1 MAINTE
7 DRPLE
12 SVREEV
18 IDQLIMNYGHGTLS
32 LEAFERRLDEAYNSK
47 KQTALKQL
55 VADLEL
61 NIDKTYIQEKKE
73 NLGVGYENNPSNNLD
88 YIVHIFGGGER
99 SGRWEAAKKIIMV
112 NIFGGGDIDFTDAKF
127 SSPTVT
133 VRLFCLFGG
142 TNIYVPKEVNISCK
156 TICLFGG
163 INNKASSNNDRNS
176 PTVVVEGLIL
186 FGSATIKNKTALREK
201 IVQFADGFKSL
212 FVNTEK

>member
-47 KQTALKQL
+47 KHAVLKHL

-61 NIDKTYIQEKKE
+61 DIDTTYIQEKKE
-73 NLGVGYENNPSNNLD
+73 SLGVGYQNNPSKNLD

-99 SGRWEAAKKIIMV
+99 SGRWEAAKKIIMI

-133 VRLFCLFGG
+133 VKLFCLFGG
-142 TNIYVPKEVNISCK
+142 ANIYVPKEVNISCK
-156 TICLFGG
+156 TICLFGSV
-163 INNKASSNNDRNS
+163 NNKVLSTIDRNS
-176 PTVVVEGLIL
+176 PTVIIEGLVL
-186 FGSATIKNKTALREK
+186 FGSAAIKNKTALREK
-201 IVQFADGFKSL
+201 IIQFADSFKSL
-212 FVNTEK
+212 FVNNEK